1 MLTRFQCRFVFAS
14 VGYGPGIALYL
25 VFGIAAAFSGWIL
38 WRVFLALD
46 SSRYPLLSY
55 GDTFFRVYGK
65 NSRHFINVTQSLQQF
80 MTVAVL
86 ILSCGTIISQLANE
100 SICFIACMI
109 IFMVVGMCLG
119 LIRSLQRLGWLAN
132 ASVWLNVVCFLIM

>member
-1 MLTRFQCRFVFAS
+1 LEYRFVFAS

-25 VFGIAAAFSGWIL
+25 IFGIAAAFSGWIL
-38 WRVFLALD
+38 WRVFLGLD

-65 NSRHFINVTQSLQQF
+65 KSRHFINVTQSLQQF
-80 MTVAVL
+80 MTVSVL
-86 ILSCGTIISQLANE
+86 ILACGQTIAQLANE

-109 IFMVVGMCLG
+109 IFMVIGMTLG
-119 LIRSLQRLGWLAN
+119 M
-132 ASVWLNVVCFLIM
+132 NVVCLMIM